1 MSDIQKSNAKF
12 GPAGNSDSFYQEG
25 HSATVEMPKWIS
37 ERGLD
42 CFEYSFGRGVRMGA
56 ETAAAIRAEAEKYG
70 IQLSVHMPYFINLAA
85 EDEEKKK
92 KNLGYFVDSLKA
104 AEALGAKRA
113 VFHPGS
119 ASGGNRGEILERAC
133 GFFKEIIAAL
143 DEMEL
148 MNVTLC
154 PETMGKINQLG
165 DLDEVIALCNVDE
178 RIWPT
183 IDFGHLHCRGLGA
196 IKSKQDYADILD
208 RLENGIGTERAKT
221 MHVHFSRIE
230 YTKGGEKM
238 HHTFAD
244 TQYGPEFMPLA
255 ELVAERDYSPVFIC
269 ESKGTMAEDA
279 KAMKDMYFSAA
290 KALLK

>member
-1 MSDIQKSNAKF
+1 MLKPKF

-25 HSATVEMPKWIS
+25 FSASVDMPKWLAAR
-37 ERGLD
+37 ELD
-42 CFEYSFGRGVRMGA
+42 AFEYSFGRGIRLGTEGA
-56 ETAAAIRAEAEKYG
+56 KAIRAEAEKHG
-70 IQLSVHMPYFINLAA
+70 IQLSVHMPYFINLATE
-85 EDEEKKK
+85 EDEKKV
-92 KNLGYFVDSLKA
+92 KNIGYFVDSLKV

-119 ASGGNRGEILERAC
+119 ASGGDRGAILQRAKV
-133 GFFKEIIAAL
+133 FFKEIIATL
-143 DEMEL
+143 DDMNL

-154 PETMGKINQLG
+154 AETMGKINQLG
-165 DLDEVIALCNVDE
+165 SLEEVIELCNVDE

-196 IKSKQDYADILD
+196 INSKEDYAAILD

-244 TQYGPEFMPLA
+244 VQYGPEFMPLA
-255 ELVAERDYSPVFIC
+255 ELIAERGYEPVFIC

-279 KAMKDMYFSAA
+279 KSMKDMYFSAINS
-290 KALLK
+290 LLK

>member
-1 MSDIQKSNAKF
+1 MIKPKF

-25 HSATVEMPKWIS
+25 FSASVDMPKWLAAR
-37 ERGLD
+37 ELD
-42 CFEYSFGRGVRMGA
+42 AFEYSFGRGIRLGTDGA
-56 ETAAAIRAEAEKYG
+56 KAIRAEAEKYG
-70 IQLSVHMPYFINLAA
+70 IQLSVHMPYFINLATE
-85 EDEEKKK
+85 EDEKKV
-92 KNLGYFVDSLKA
+92 KNIGYFVDSLKV

-119 ASGGNRGEILERAC
+119 ASGGDRGAILQRAKV
-133 GFFKEIIAAL
+133 FFKEIIATL
-143 DEMEL
+143 DDMNL

-154 PETMGKINQLG
+154 AETMGKINQLG
-165 DLDEVIALCNVDE
+165 SLEEVIELCNVDE
-178 RIWPT
+178 RVWPT

-196 IKSKQDYADILD
+196 INSKEDYAAILD
-208 RLENGIGTERAKT
+208 KLENGIGTERAKT

-244 TQYGPEFMPLA
+244 VQYGPEFMPLA
-255 ELVAERDYSPVFIC
+255 ELIAERGYEPVFIC

-279 KAMKDMYFSAA
+279 KSMKDMYFSAINS
-290 KALLK
+290 LLK

>member
-1 MSDIQKSNAKF
+1 MIKPKF

-25 HSATVEMPKWIS
+25 FSASVDMPKWLAAR
-37 ERGLD
+37 ELD
-42 CFEYSFGRGVRMGA
+42 AFEYSFGRGIRLGTEGA
-56 ETAAAIRAEAEKYG
+56 KAIRAEAEKYG
-70 IQLSVHMPYFINLAA
+70 IQLSVHMPYFINLATE
-85 EDEEKKK
+85 EDEKKI
-92 KNLGYFVDSLKA
+92 KNIGYFVDSLKV

-119 ASGGNRGEILERAC
+119 ASGGDRGAILQRAKV
-133 GFFKEIIAAL
+133 FFKEIIATL
-143 DEMEL
+143 DDMNL

-154 PETMGKINQLG
+154 AETMGKINQLG
-165 DLDEVIALCNVDE
+165 SLEEVIELCNVDE
-178 RIWPT
+178 RVWPT

-196 IKSKQDYADILD
+196 INSKEDYAAILD
-208 RLENGIGTERAKT
+208 KLENGIGTERAKT

-244 TQYGPEFMPLA
+244 VQYGPEFMPLA
-255 ELVAERDYSPVFIC
+255 ELIAERGYEPVFIC

-279 KAMKDMYFSAA
+279 KSMKDMYFSAING
-290 KALLK
+290 LLK

>member
-1 MSDIQKSNAKF
+1 MLKPKF

-25 HSATVEMPKWIS
+25 FSASVDMPKWLAA
-37 ERGLD
+37 RDLD
-42 CFEYSFGRGVRMGA
+42 AFEYSFGRGIRLGTEGA
-56 ETAAAIRAEAEKYG
+56 KAIRAEAEKYG
-70 IQLSVHMPYFINLAA
+70 IQLSVHMPYFINLATE
-85 EDEEKKK
+85 EDEKKV
-92 KNLGYFVDSLKA
+92 KNIGYFVDSLKV

-119 ASGGNRGEILERAC
+119 ASGGDRGAILQRAKV
-133 GFFKEIIAAL
+133 FFKEIIATL
-143 DEMEL
+143 DDMNL

-154 PETMGKINQLG
+154 AETMGKINQLG
-165 DLDEVIALCNVDE
+165 SLEEVIELCNVDE

-196 IKSKQDYADILD
+196 INSKEDYAAILD
-208 RLENGIGTERAKT
+208 RLEKGIGTERAKT

-244 TQYGPEFMPLA
+244 VQYGPEFMPLA
-255 ELVAERDYSPVFIC
+255 ELIAERGYEPVFIC

-279 KAMKDMYFSAA
+279 KSMKDMYFSAINS
-290 KALLK
+290 LLK

>member
-56 ETAAAIRAEAEKYG
+56 EGAKAIRAEAERYG

-230 YTKGGEKM
+230 YTKSGEKM

>member
-1 MSDIQKSNAKF
+1 MIKPKF

-25 HSATVEMPKWIS
+25 FSASVDMPKWLAA
-37 ERGLD
+37 RDLD
-42 CFEYSFGRGVRMGA
+42 AFEYSFGRGIRLGTEGA
-56 ETAAAIRAEAEKYG
+56 KAIRAEAEKYG
-70 IQLSVHMPYFINLAA
+70 IQLSVHMPYFINLATE
-85 EDEEKKK
+85 EDEKKV
-92 KNLGYFVDSLKA
+92 KNIGYFVDSLKV

-119 ASGGNRGEILERAC
+119 ASGGDRGAILQRAKV
-133 GFFKEIIAAL
+133 FFKEIIATL
-143 DEMEL
+143 DDMNL

-154 PETMGKINQLG
+154 AETMGKINQLG
-165 DLDEVIALCNVDE
+165 SLEEVIELCNVDE

-196 IKSKQDYADILD
+196 INSKEDYAAILD
-208 RLENGIGTERAKT
+208 KLENGIGTERAKT

-244 TQYGPEFMPLA
+244 VQYGPEFMPLA
-255 ELVAERDYSPVFIC
+255 ELIAERGYEPVFIC

-279 KAMKDMYFSAA
+279 KSMKDMYFSAINS
-290 KALLK
+290 LLK

>member
-1 MSDIQKSNAKF
+1 MLKPKF

-25 HSATVEMPKWIS
+25 FSASVDMPKWLAAR
-37 ERGLD
+37 ELD
-42 CFEYSFGRGVRMGA
+42 AFEYSFGRGIRLGTEGA
-56 ETAAAIRAEAEKYG
+56 KAIRAEAEKYG
-70 IQLSVHMPYFINLAA
+70 IQLSVHMPYFINLATE
-85 EDEEKKK
+85 EDEKKI
-92 KNLGYFVDSLKA
+92 KNIGYFVDSLKV

-119 ASGGNRGEILERAC
+119 ASGGDRGAILQRAKV
-133 GFFKEIIAAL
+133 FFREIIATL
-143 DEMEL
+143 DDMNL

-154 PETMGKINQLG
+154 AETMGKINQLG
-165 DLDEVIALCNVDE
+165 SLEEVIELCNVDE

-196 IKSKQDYADILD
+196 INSKEDYAAILD
-208 RLENGIGTERAKT
+208 KLENGIGIERTRT

-244 TQYGPEFMPLA
+244 VQYGPEFMPLA
-255 ELVAERDYSPVFIC
+255 ELIAERGYEPVFIC

-279 KAMKDMYFSAA
+279 KSMKDMYFSAINS
-290 KALLK
+290 LLK

>member
-1 MSDIQKSNAKF
+1 MIKPKF

-25 HSATVEMPKWIS
+25 FSASVDMPKWLAA
-37 ERGLD
+37 RDLD
-42 CFEYSFGRGVRMGA
+42 AFEYSFGRGIRLGTEGA
-56 ETAAAIRAEAEKYG
+56 KAIRAEAEKYG
-70 IQLSVHMPYFINLAA
+70 IQLSVHMPYFINLATE
-85 EDEEKKK
+85 EDEKKV
-92 KNLGYFVDSLKA
+92 KNIGYFVDSLKV

-119 ASGGNRGEILERAC
+119 ASGGDRGAILQRAKV
-133 GFFKEIIAAL
+133 FFKEIIATL
-143 DEMEL
+143 DDMNL

-154 PETMGKINQLG
+154 AETMGKINQLG
-165 DLDEVIALCNVDE
+165 SLEEVIELCNVDE
-178 RIWPT
+178 RVWPT

-196 IKSKQDYADILD
+196 INSKEDYAAILD
-208 RLENGIGTERAKT
+208 KLENGIGTERAKT

-244 TQYGPEFMPLA
+244 VQYGPEFMPLA
-255 ELVAERDYSPVFIC
+255 ELIAERGYEPVFIC

-279 KAMKDMYFSAA
+279 KSMKDMYFSAINS
-290 KALLK
+290 LLK

>member
-1 MSDIQKSNAKF
+1 MIKPKF

-25 HSATVEMPKWIS
+25 FSASVDMPKWLAA
-37 ERGLD
+37 RDLD
-42 CFEYSFGRGVRMGA
+42 AFEYSFGRGIRLGTEGA
-56 ETAAAIRAEAEKYG
+56 KAIRAEAEKYG
-70 IQLSVHMPYFINLAA
+70 IQLSVHMPYFINLATE
-85 EDEEKKK
+85 EDEKKV
-92 KNLGYFVDSLKA
+92 KNIGYFVDSLKV

-119 ASGGNRGEILERAC
+119 ASGGDRGAILQRAKV
-133 GFFKEIIAAL
+133 FFKEIIATL
-143 DEMEL
+143 DDMNL

-154 PETMGKINQLG
+154 AETMGKINQLG
-165 DLDEVIALCNVDE
+165 SLEEVIELCNVDE

-196 IKSKQDYADILD
+196 INSKEDYTAILD
-208 RLENGIGTERAKT
+208 KLENGIGTERAKT

-244 TQYGPEFMPLA
+244 VQYGPEFMPLA
-255 ELVAERDYSPVFIC
+255 ELIAERGYEPVFIC

-279 KAMKDMYFSAA
+279 KSMKDMYFSAINS
-290 KALLK
+290 LLK

>member
-1 MSDIQKSNAKF
+1 MLKPKF

-25 HSATVEMPKWIS
+25 FSASVDMPKWLAA
-37 ERGLD
+37 RDLD
-42 CFEYSFGRGVRMGA
+42 AFEYSFGRGIRLGTEGA
-56 ETAAAIRAEAEKYG
+56 KAIRAEAEKYG
-70 IQLSVHMPYFINLAA
+70 IQLSVHMPYFINLATE
-85 EDEEKKK
+85 EDEKKV
-92 KNLGYFVDSLKA
+92 KNIGYFVDSLKV

-119 ASGGNRGEILERAC
+119 ASGGDRGAILQRAKV
-133 GFFKEIIAAL
+133 FFKEIIATL
-143 DEMEL
+143 DDMKL

-154 PETMGKINQLG
+154 AETMGKINQLG
-165 DLDEVIALCNVDE
+165 SLEEVIELCNVDE
-178 RIWPT
+178 RVWPT

-196 IKSKQDYADILD
+196 INSKEDYADILD

-244 TQYGPEFMPLA
+244 VQYGPEFTPLA
-255 ELVAERDYSPVFIC
+255 ELIAERGYEPVFIC

-279 KAMKDMYFSAA
+279 KSMKDMYFSAINS
-290 KALLK
+290 LLK

>member
-1 MSDIQKSNAKF
+1 MLKPKF

-25 HSATVEMPKWIS
+25 FSASVDMPKWLAA
-37 ERGLD
+37 RDLD
-42 CFEYSFGRGVRMGA
+42 AFEYSFGRGIRLGTEGA
-56 ETAAAIRAEAEKYG
+56 KAIRAEAEKYG
-70 IQLSVHMPYFINLAA
+70 IQLSVHMPYFINLATE
-85 EDEEKKK
+85 EDEKKV
-92 KNLGYFVDSLKA
+92 KNIGYFVDSLKV

-119 ASGGNRGEILERAC
+119 ASGGDRGAILQRAKV
-133 GFFKEIIAAL
+133 FFKEIIATL
-143 DEMEL
+143 DDMNL

-154 PETMGKINQLG
+154 AETMGKINQLG
-165 DLDEVIALCNVDE
+165 SLEEVIELCNVDE

-196 IKSKQDYADILD
+196 INSKEDYAAILD

-244 TQYGPEFMPLA
+244 VQYGPEFMPLA
-255 ELVAERDYSPVFIC
+255 ELIAERGYEPVFIC

-279 KAMKDMYFSAA
+279 KSMKDMYFSAINS
-290 KALLK
+290 LLK

>member
-1 MSDIQKSNAKF
+1 MIKPKF

-25 HSATVEMPKWIS
+25 FSASVDMPKWLAA
-37 ERGLD
+37 RDLD
-42 CFEYSFGRGVRMGA
+42 AFEYSFGRGIRLGTEGA
-56 ETAAAIRAEAEKYG
+56 KAIRAEAEKYG
-70 IQLSVHMPYFINLAA
+70 IQLSVHMPYFINLATE
-85 EDEEKKK
+85 EDEKKV
-92 KNLGYFVDSLKA
+92 KNIGYFVDSLKV

-119 ASGGNRGEILERAC
+119 ASGGDRGAILQRAKV
-133 GFFKEIIAAL
+133 FFKEIIATL
-143 DEMEL
+143 DDMNL

-154 PETMGKINQLG
+154 AETMGKINQLG
-165 DLDEVIALCNVDE
+165 SLEEVIELCNVDE
-178 RIWPT
+178 RVWPT

-196 IKSKQDYADILD
+196 INSKEDYAAILD
-208 RLENGIGTERAKT
+208 KLENGIGTERAKT

-244 TQYGPEFMPLA
+244 VQYGPEFIPLA
-255 ELVAERDYSPVFIC
+255 ELIAERGYEPVFIC

-279 KAMKDMYFSAA
+279 KSMKDMYFSAINS
-290 KALLK
+290 LLK

>member
-1 MSDIQKSNAKF
+1 MLKPKF

-25 HSATVEMPKWIS
+25 FSASVDMPKWLAA
-37 ERGLD
+37 RNLD
-42 CFEYSFGRGVRMGA
+42 AFEYSFGRGIRLGTEGA
-56 ETAAAIRAEAEKYG
+56 KAIRAEAEKYR

-85 EDEEKKK
+85 EEDEKKV
-92 KNLGYFVDSLKA
+92 KNIGYFVDSLKV

-119 ASGGNRGEILERAC
+119 ASGGDRGAILQRAKV
-133 GFFKEIIAAL
+133 FFKEIIATL
-143 DEMEL
+143 DDMNL

-154 PETMGKINQLG
+154 AETMGKINQLG
-165 DLDEVIALCNVDE
+165 SLDEVIELCNVDE

-196 IKSKQDYADILD
+196 INSKEDYAAILD
-208 RLENGIGTERAKT
+208 KLENGIGTERAKT

-244 TQYGPEFMPLA
+244 VQYGPEFMPLA
-255 ELVAERDYSPVFIC
+255 ELIAERGYEPVFIC

-279 KAMKDMYFSAA
+279 KSMKDMYFSAINS
-290 KALLK
+290 LLK

>member
-1 MSDIQKSNAKF
+1 MLKPKF

-25 HSATVEMPKWIS
+25 FSASVDMPKWLAA
-37 ERGLD
+37 RDLD
-42 CFEYSFGRGVRMGA
+42 AFEYSFGRGIRLGTEGA
-56 ETAAAIRAEAEKYG
+56 KAIRAETEKYG
-70 IQLSVHMPYFINLAA
+70 IQLSVHMPYFINLATE
-85 EDEEKKK
+85 EDEKKV
-92 KNLGYFVDSLKA
+92 KNIGYFVDSLKV

-119 ASGGNRGEILERAC
+119 ASGGDRGAILQRAKV
-133 GFFKEIIAAL
+133 FFKEIIATL
-143 DEMEL
+143 DDMNL

-154 PETMGKINQLG
+154 AETMGKINQLG
-165 DLDEVIALCNVDE
+165 SLEEVIELCNVDE

-196 IKSKQDYADILD
+196 INSKEDYAAILD

-244 TQYGPEFMPLA
+244 VQYGPEFMPLA
-255 ELVAERDYSPVFIC
+255 ELIAERGYEPVFIC

-279 KAMKDMYFSAA
+279 KSMKDMYFSAINS
-290 KALLK
+290 LLK

>member
-1 MSDIQKSNAKF
+1 MIKPKF

-25 HSATVEMPKWIS
+25 FSASVDMPKWLAAR
-37 ERGLD
+37 ELD
-42 CFEYSFGRGVRMGA
+42 AFEYSFGRGIRLGTDGA
-56 ETAAAIRAEAEKYG
+56 KAIRAEAEKYG
-70 IQLSVHMPYFINLAA
+70 IQLSVHMPYFINLATE
-85 EDEEKKK
+85 EDEKKI
-92 KNLGYFVDSLKA
+92 KNIGYFVDSLKV

-119 ASGGNRGEILERAC
+119 ASGGDRGAILQRAKV
-133 GFFKEIIAAL
+133 FFKEIIATL
-143 DEMEL
+143 DDMNL

-154 PETMGKINQLG
+154 AETMGKINQLG
-165 DLDEVIALCNVDE
+165 SLEEVIELCNVDE
-178 RIWPT
+178 RVWPT

-196 IKSKQDYADILD
+196 INSKEDYAAILD
-208 RLENGIGTERAKT
+208 KLENGIGTERAKT

-244 TQYGPEFMPLA
+244 VQYGPEFMPLA
-255 ELVAERDYSPVFIC
+255 ELIAERGYEPVFIC

-279 KAMKDMYFSAA
+279 KSMKDMYFSAINS
-290 KALLK
+290 LLK